1 MWIDVQQNTDEWLNL
16 RVGKMTSSMFK
27 IIMAHEGKDFGKPAL
42 KYAEEIAYEIITGKK
57 YEKDNYTNEH
67 MQRGHEYEDEA
78 RKAYEYESFNDVTNG
93 GFFDHG
99 WYGDSPDGLI
109 GDNGCLEIKVVV
121 ENVQRKN
128 IKRGTVDPAYK
139 WQVVGH
145 ILASGAEFCD
155 FFTYCPDIEGED
167 SKFCYRFRK
176 DQELEDR
183 LLKRMYEFKDVIKQ
197 KVDELNL
204 KGIIS

>member
-1 MWIDVQQNTDEWLNL
+1 MWTDIQQNTEEWLNL
-16 RVGKMTSSMFK
+16 RVGLMTSSNFK
-27 IIMAHEGKDFGKPAL
+27 TIMAHEGKDFGKPAL
-42 KYAEEIAYEIITGKK
+42 RYAGEIAYEIITGKK
-57 YEKDNYTNEH
+57 YEKDDYTNEH
-67 MQRGHEYEDEA
+67 MERGNELEDEA

-93 GFFDHG
+93 GFFSHG

-109 GDNGCLEIKVVV
+109 GDDGCLEIKVVV

-145 ILASGAEFCD
+145 LLASGKEYCD
-155 FFTYCPDIEGED
+155 FFTYCPDIEGSD
-167 SKFCYRFRK
+167 RNFLCRFDK
-176 DQELEDR
+176 DIELEQR
-183 LLKRMYEFKDVIKQ
+183 LFYRINEFKQVIKQ

-204 KGIIS
+204 KGVIS